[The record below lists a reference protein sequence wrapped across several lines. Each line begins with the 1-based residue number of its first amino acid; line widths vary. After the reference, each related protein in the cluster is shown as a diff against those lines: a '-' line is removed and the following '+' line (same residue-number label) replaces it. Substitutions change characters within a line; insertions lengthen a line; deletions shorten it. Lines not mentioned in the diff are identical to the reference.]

1 MKGVAILLCIGYAL
15 CYPGYNP
22 YDKDSDYTG
31 HSHDGSQGHSYEDFL
46 EGLSGKAISEYTK
59 IVQRTSQ
66 TIEQMEKALGRW
78 AKKYG
83 VENKY
88 KASVEEHKRQH
99 EEFERSVDKLLKV
112 LAKYFKEYVKLVKD
126 KKMTIDGLSRK
137 NLALFNKLDEKQKHV
152 VSFIVENYLLNLE
165 GIPGDD
171 GGCSGD
177 CGEYPGSGG
186 GYPGGGGGFPGSGGG
201 YPGGFGGFQGGS
213 SGFSGMNEGYPESY
227 ENDS

>member
-1 MKGVAILLCIGYAL
+1 MVLSYFGDDTLGEKGATCDAGR
-15 CYPGYNP
+15 
-22 YDKDSDYTG
+22 DTDYIDHFHEG
-31 HSHDGSQGHSYEDFL
+31 GQRHFHDDFL
-46 EGLSGKAISEYTK
+46 EGLSQKALSEYSK

-171 GGCSGD
+171 EGCTGD
-177 CGEYPGSGG
+177 CGGFGGSGRGYPGGGG
-186 GYPGGGGGFPGSGGG
+186 GYPGGGGGYPGGG
-201 YPGGFGGFQGGS
+201 YP
-213 SGFSGMNEGYPESY
+213 
-227 ENDS
+227 